1 MTLIHRTWAAYVIHY
16 IHLRYLILIKVH
28 DKSWHEV
35 MNDREIGEAL
45 SIELFGTLWHSS
57 LSSTTTPP
65 LCPNPFSMHCSVHVC
80 VIAAISSSYLVI
92 KGIRLLEFGIEL
104 SCLSDQPL
112 CLVDP
117 AAAKMIVRLF
127 WVFQARQLL
136 G

>member
-45 SIELFGTLWHSS
+45 SIELFGTLGTLPSP
-57 LSSTTTPP
+57 STTTPP
-65 LCPNPFSMHCSVHVC
+65 LCPNPFSMHCFVHVC
-80 VIAAISSSYLVI
+80 VIAAISSSHLVM
-92 KGIRLLEFGIEL
+92 KGVKLLEFGIEL
-104 SCLSDQPL
+104 SCLSDQTL

-117 AAAKMIVRLF
+117 A
-127 WVFQARQLL
+127 